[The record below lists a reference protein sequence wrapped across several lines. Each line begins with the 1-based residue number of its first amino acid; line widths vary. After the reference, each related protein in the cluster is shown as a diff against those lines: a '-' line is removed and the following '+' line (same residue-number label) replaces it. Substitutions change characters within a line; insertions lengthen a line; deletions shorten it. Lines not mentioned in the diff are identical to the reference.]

1 MRSSR
6 DGHLLLQSRAAIA
19 ARGAVDLNRPCHS
32 LMSEFCAR
40 HGNGRASD
48 LHHIADLRSQARQIG
63 GRNTRDRV
71 ANVFDASF
79 GNS

>member
-1 MRSSR
+1 
-6 DGHLLLQSRAAIA
+6 
-19 ARGAVDLNRPCHS
+19 
-32 LMSEFCAR
+32 MSEFCTR
-40 HGNGRASD
+40 HSHSRAGD
-48 LHHIADLRSQARQIG
+48 LQHIAGLRSQAREIG